1 MAQIPPPRHAMHPLC
16 NYSVRFSPFEANK
29 LVLAQSQN
37 FGIVG
42 AGAVSIMQTGP
53 GAGPM

>member
-1 MAQIPPPRHAMHPLC
+1 MAQIPPPRHAINPLC